1 MIDDPFN
8 PDLPCHTKADFI
20 TFLHRHDKT
29 IILPTKLNID
39 DLRKLACARARELA
53 CARARLQQLDKSPSA
68 PFDSFIR
75 RPRRQCTLNPQPGTP
90 PSTGKGTRISPK
102 RAVSTPLPKGSS
114 PGNSGGLPD
123 SKHNSRAD
131 LHFFSATSKPPARQS
146 PAVPSLDSRT
156 ISTPPRNK
164 TRVKDG
170 GQSAL
175 KQPSD
180 RGKARVLPKRA
191 ARPPPKKIEVESDDE
206 QESEVGS
213 IAGSTFSAD
222 ELASSTSSGNKLA
235 DSTSSANELPN
246 SASLADEVTNSTS
259 SADELAS
266 STSLADELASLNS
279 PAEELASLT
288 SSADEL
294 SSSTSSAEELATL
307 TSSANELAT
316 STSSADELASSTSLV
331 DQLASLTPLANE
343 LNSLT
348 SLADVPSSSHQKPSS
363 IPTILPTL
371 RFINYNP
378 FQSRLPKG
386 HFPRTSKRPTQT
398 VHSELC
404 MPLSQVT
411 TGTRGQNHPGHRF
424 TTVCNIDFNLSKA
437 PPKDSSPD
445 EIWVPDPSFIRKA
458 PRQRDILE
466 AAAKLD
472 ALEKARWAR
481 AVTPPCPAAEDVVQT
496 PVDLIELAQSDVPLS
511 ISLGSGHQNRNDLDL
526 LKMSPDI
533 GPLPEPI
540 SHDVPP
546 MITLALPEPLV
557 SDANSTDPGE
567 FSNEFYAMFDP
578 CSALNPDSSLNLET
592 LEWPTPIDR
601 TVATTFLEMKI
612 GTSKFLRRREAA
624 SQEEVDG
631 LTGAL
636 AKAIPKPF
644 DNPNDLDRRFSIAAG
659 SEIPTSANNP
669 FTKLL
674 GCDSIFSSP
683 IELAKNHTKTSSIS
697 TTHTRP
703 NRNDQLALHCL
714 EGMCSPQ
721 DITVASARSI
731 PKILHSPTDPVGHCL
746 ISITASSD
754 FATFVSSLVR
764 IVDRNSHAIGRINML
779 SNKNAHN
786 QLVRYSSKGM
796 CPPRDWPCFLQ
807 TEFNLLTSDKLIKRL
822 NVFFLPVLDAG
833 IARQSYSSSLANNN
847 VYMSL
852 PGCST
857 TITEPGDSVQIK
869 PSYVRMSRGDASEN
883 VYAISTVEPPDAREL
898 RFHPSEEIYPQKSEN
913 VAFEKPEE
921 RVSTIIKSPAS
932 PSIKPRRILDLVPT
946 NEPLIIFNAAL
957 ANSDLV
963 ENALH
968 EAISA
973 EFN

>member
-1 MIDDPFN
+1 
-8 PDLPCHTKADFI
+8 
-20 TFLHRHDKT
+20 
-29 IILPTKLNID
+29 
-39 DLRKLACARARELA
+39 
-53 CARARLQQLDKSPSA
+53 
-68 PFDSFIR
+68 
-75 RPRRQCTLNPQPGTP
+75 
-90 PSTGKGTRISPK
+90 
-102 RAVSTPLPKGSS
+102 
-114 PGNSGGLPD
+114 
-123 SKHNSRAD
+123 
-131 LHFFSATSKPPARQS
+131 
-146 PAVPSLDSRT
+146 
-156 ISTPPRNK
+156 
-164 TRVKDG
+164 
-170 GQSAL
+170 
-175 KQPSD
+175 
-180 RGKARVLPKRA
+180 
-191 ARPPPKKIEVESDDE
+191 
-206 QESEVGS
+206 
-213 IAGSTFSAD
+213 
-222 ELASSTSSGNKLA
+222 
-235 DSTSSANELPN
+235 
-246 SASLADEVTNSTS
+246 
-259 SADELAS
+259 
-266 STSLADELASLNS
+266 
-279 PAEELASLT
+279 
-288 SSADEL
+288 
-294 SSSTSSAEELATL
+294 
-307 TSSANELAT
+307 
-316 STSSADELASSTSLV
+316 
-331 DQLASLTPLANE
+331 
-343 LNSLT
+343 
-348 SLADVPSSSHQKPSS
+348 
-363 IPTILPTL
+363 
-371 RFINYNP
+371 
-378 FQSRLPKG
+378 
-386 HFPRTSKRPTQT
+386 
-398 VHSELC
+398 
-404 MPLSQVT
+404 
-411 TGTRGQNHPGHRF
+411 
-424 TTVCNIDFNLSKA
+424 
-437 PPKDSSPD
+437 
-445 EIWVPDPSFIRKA
+445 
-458 PRQRDILE
+458 
-466 AAAKLD
+466 
-472 ALEKARWAR
+472 
-481 AVTPPCPAAEDVVQT
+481 
-496 PVDLIELAQSDVPLS
+496 
-511 ISLGSGHQNRNDLDL
+511 
-526 LKMSPDI
+526 
-533 GPLPEPI
+533 
-540 SHDVPP
+540 
-546 MITLALPEPLV
+546 
-557 SDANSTDPGE
+557 
-567 FSNEFYAMFDP
+567 MFDP

-754 FATFVSSLVR
+754 FATF
-764 IVDRNSHAIGRINML
+764 
-779 SNKNAHN
+779 
-786 QLVRYSSKGM
+786 
-796 CPPRDWPCFLQ
+796 

>member
-1 MIDDPFN
+1 MMIDDPFN

-180 RGKARVLPKRA
+180 RGKARVLPK
-191 ARPPPKKIEVESDDE
+191 S
-206 QESEVGS
+206 
-213 IAGSTFSAD
+213 
-222 ELASSTSSGNKLA
+222 
-235 DSTSSANELPN
+235 
-246 SASLADEVTNSTS
+246 
-259 SADELAS
+259 
-266 STSLADELASLNS
+266 
-279 PAEELASLT
+279 
-288 SSADEL
+288 
-294 SSSTSSAEELATL
+294 
-307 TSSANELAT
+307 
-316 STSSADELASSTSLV
+316 
-331 DQLASLTPLANE
+331 
-343 LNSLT
+343 
-348 SLADVPSSSHQKPSS
+348 
-363 IPTILPTL
+363 
-371 RFINYNP
+371 
-378 FQSRLPKG
+378 

-526 LKMSPDI
+526 LKI
-533 GPLPEPI
+533 
-540 SHDVPP
+540 
-546 MITLALPEPLV
+546 
-557 SDANSTDPGE
+557 
-567 FSNEFYAMFDP
+567 
-578 CSALNPDSSLNLET
+578 ALNPDSSLNLET

-796 CPPRDWPCFLQ
+796 CPPRGVYA
-807 TEFNLLTSDKLIKRL
+807 FNSPASSL
-822 NVFFLPVLDAG
+822 
-833 IARQSYSSSLANNN
+833 RQRDVSQISSLANNN

-869 PSYVRMSRGDASEN
+869 PSMSECQEVMHVHLQIFKCNEFSFASAEN

-946 NEPLIIFNAAL
+946 NEPLIFSMPRWRIL
-957 ANSDLV
+957 
-963 ENALH
+963 
-968 EAISA
+968 IW
-973 EFN
+973 

>member
-1 MIDDPFN
+1 MMIDDPFN

-206 QESEVGS
+206 QESE
-213 IAGSTFSAD
+213 
-222 ELASSTSSGNKLA
+222 
-235 DSTSSANELPN
+235 LPN

-378 FQSRLPKG
+378 FQSRLPEG

-458 PRQRDILE
+458 PRQTYSFFTSRDILE

-540 SHDVPP
+540 SHDVP
-546 MITLALPEPLV
+546 L
-557 SDANSTDPGE
+557 
-567 FSNEFYAMFDP
+567 
-578 CSALNPDSSLNLET
+578 
-592 LEWPTPIDR
+592 
-601 TVATTFLEMKI
+601 
-612 GTSKFLRRREAA
+612 
-624 SQEEVDG
+624 
-631 LTGAL
+631 
-636 AKAIPKPF
+636 
-644 DNPNDLDRRFSIAAG
+644 
-659 SEIPTSANNP
+659 
-669 FTKLL
+669 
-674 GCDSIFSSP
+674 
-683 IELAKNHTKTSSIS
+683 
-697 TTHTRP
+697 
-703 NRNDQLALHCL
+703 
-714 EGMCSPQ
+714 
-721 DITVASARSI
+721 
-731 PKILHSPTDPVGHCL
+731 
-746 ISITASSD
+746 
-754 FATFVSSLVR
+754 
-764 IVDRNSHAIGRINML
+764 
-779 SNKNAHN
+779 
-786 QLVRYSSKGM
+786 
-796 CPPRDWPCFLQ
+796 
-807 TEFNLLTSDKLIKRL
+807 
-822 NVFFLPVLDAG
+822 
-833 IARQSYSSSLANNN
+833 
-847 VYMSL
+847 
-852 PGCST
+852 
-857 TITEPGDSVQIK
+857 
-869 PSYVRMSRGDASEN
+869 
-883 VYAISTVEPPDAREL
+883 
-898 RFHPSEEIYPQKSEN
+898 
-913 VAFEKPEE
+913 
-921 RVSTIIKSPAS
+921 
-932 PSIKPRRILDLVPT
+932 
-946 NEPLIIFNAAL
+946 
-957 ANSDLV
+957 
-963 ENALH
+963 
-968 EAISA
+968 
-973 EFN
+973 

>member
-1 MIDDPFN
+1 MMIDDPFN

-180 RGKARVLPKRA
+180 RGKARVLPK
-191 ARPPPKKIEVESDDE
+191 
-206 QESEVGS
+206 
-213 IAGSTFSAD
+213 T
-222 ELASSTSSGNKLA
+222 A
-235 DSTSSANELPN
+235 DSDCSLGTLHALVTSDHWYSWPEP
-246 SASLADEVTNSTS
+246 
-259 SADELAS
+259 
-266 STSLADELASLNS
+266 
-279 PAEELASLT
+279 PA
-288 SSADEL
+288 
-294 SSSTSSAEELATL
+294 
-307 TSSANELAT
+307 
-316 STSSADELASSTSLV
+316 
-331 DQLASLTPLANE
+331 
-343 LNSLT
+343 
-348 SLADVPSSSHQKPSS
+348 
-363 IPTILPTL
+363 
-371 RFINYNP
+371 
-378 FQSRLPKG
+378 
-386 HFPRTSKRPTQT
+386 
-398 VHSELC
+398 
-404 MPLSQVT
+404 
-411 TGTRGQNHPGHRF
+411 HRF

-796 CPPRDWPCFLQ
+796 CPPR
-807 TEFNLLTSDKLIKRL
+807 
-822 NVFFLPVLDAG
+822 VLDAG

-869 PSYVRMSRGDASEN
+869 PSYVRMSRAEN

>member
-146 PAVPSLDSRT
+146 PTVPSLDSRT

-378 FQSRLPKG
+378 FQSRLPEG

-411 TGTRGQNHPGHRF
+411 TGTRGQNHPGHQF

-754 FATFVSSLVR
+754 FATF
-764 IVDRNSHAIGRINML
+764 
-779 SNKNAHN
+779 
-786 QLVRYSSKGM
+786 
-796 CPPRDWPCFLQ
+796 